1 MMTIPVW
8 AVVAAVAVA
17 VALYVRLL
25 LHYRRN
31 TRKVAL
37 MFDAID
43 NNDLSF
49 VFNTSGVP
57 TDDAL
62 LNRSL
67 NRIKLVLAHARDEA
81 VEREKYYEQI
91 MDAAGTGLL
100 VTDAAGHIL
109 QHNHAA
115 TVLLQRQVLTHLD
128 QVLTHLDQVR
138 SRLDDGTL
146 SLRETYTTL
155 RGERVRIIA
164 VSDINSEL
172 ANREVDSWIK
182 LIRVLTHE
190 IMNTITP
197 ITSLSQTLLCKA
209 TGEQREGLE
218 TISRTGSELMAFV
231 DNYRRF
237 THVPQPQPKLFYV
250 KPFAERMA
258 RLAPCEV
265 GVNVCPADLL
275 VYADE
280 GLMARV
286 MSNLLKNAAEAVCA
300 ADEVHGSQGRKVWI
314 DAYTGSDDSVVMDV
328 CDNAGIIDAD
338 TAQHVFVPFFTT
350 KPGGN
355 GIGLPL
361 ARQIMRVSGGT
372 LSLVQDAK
380 RDTVVFRMKI

>member
-49 VFNTSGVP
+49 AFHTSGVP

-115 TVLLQRQVLTHLD
+115 TVLLQR

-265 GVNVCPADLL
+265 EVNVCPADLL

-380 RDTVVFRMKI
+380 RDMVVFRMKI

>member
-1 MMTIPVW
+1 MTIPVW
-8 AVVAAVAVA
+8 AVVAAVAVV

-31 TRKVAL
+31 TRKVAF

-49 VFNTSGVP
+49 AFNTSGVP

-128 QVLTHLDQVR
+128 QVR

-197 ITSLSQTLLCKA
+197 ITSLSQTLLRNA

-237 THVPQPQPKLFYV
+237 THVPQPQPELFYV

-265 GVNVCPADLL
+265 EVNVCPADLL

-286 MSNLLKNAAEAVCA
+286 MSNLLKNAAEAMDA

>member
-31 TRKVAL
+31 TRKVAF

-49 VFNTSGVP
+49 AFNTSGVP

-100 VTDAAGHIL
+100 VTDEAGHIL

-115 TVLLQRQVLTHLD
+115 TVLLQR

-197 ITSLSQTLLCKA
+197 ITSLSQTLLRNA

-237 THVPQPQPKLFYV
+237 THVPQPQPELFYV

-265 GVNVCPADLL
+265 EVNVCPADLL

-286 MSNLLKNAAEAVCA
+286 MSNLLKNAAEAVDA

>member
-1 MMTIPVW
+1 MTIPVW

-31 TRKVAL
+31 TRKVAF

-49 VFNTSGVP
+49 AFNTSGVP

-128 QVLTHLDQVR
+128 QVR

-197 ITSLSQTLLCKA
+197 ITSLSQTLLRNA

-237 THVPQPQPKLFYV
+237 THVPQPQPELFYV

-265 GVNVCPADLL
+265 EVNVCPADLL

-286 MSNLLKNAAEAVCA
+286 MSNLLKNAAEAMDA
-300 ADEVHGSQGRKVWI
+300 AAEEHGSQGRKVWI

-328 CDNAGIIDAD
+328 CDNAGMIDAD

>member
-31 TRKVAL
+31 TRKVAF

-49 VFNTSGVP
+49 AFNTSGVP

-115 TVLLQRQVLTHLD
+115 TVLLQR

-265 GVNVCPADLL
+265 EVNVCPADLL

>member
-43 NNDLSF
+43 NHDLSF
-49 VFNTSGVP
+49 AFHTSGVP

-115 TVLLQRQVLTHLD
+115 TVLLQR

-265 GVNVCPADLL
+265 EVNVCPADLL

-300 ADEVHGSQGRKVWI
+300 ADEVHGSQGLKVWI

>member
-1 MMTIPVW
+1 MTIPVW

-49 VFNTSGVP
+49 AFHTSGVP

-115 TVLLQRQVLTHLD
+115 TVLLQR

-265 GVNVCPADLL
+265 EVNVCPADLL

>member
-49 VFNTSGVP
+49 AFNTSGVP

-100 VTDAAGHIL
+100 VIDAAGHIL

-115 TVLLQRQVLTHLD
+115 TVLLQR

-265 GVNVCPADLL
+265 EVNVCPADLL

-380 RDTVVFRMKI
+380 RDMVVFRMKI

>member
-49 VFNTSGVP
+49 AFHTSGVP
-57 TDDAL
+57 TDAAL

-115 TVLLQRQVLTHLD
+115 TVLLQR

-265 GVNVCPADLL
+265 EVNVCPADLL

-286 MSNLLKNAAEAVCA
+286 MSNLLKNAAEAVCS

-380 RDTVVFRMKI
+380 RDMVVFRMKI

>member
-1 MMTIPVW
+1 MTIPVW
-8 AVVAAVAVA
+8 AVMAAVAVT

-31 TRKVAL
+31 TRKVAF

-49 VFNTSGVP
+49 AFNTSGVP
-57 TDDAL
+57 IDDAL

-91 MDAAGTGLL
+91 MDAVGTGLL

-115 TVLLQRQVLTHLD
+115 TVLLQR

-197 ITSLSQTLLCKA
+197 ITSLSQTLLRNA

-237 THVPQPQPKLFYV
+237 THVPQPQPELFYV

-265 GVNVCPADLL
+265 EVNVCPTDLL

-286 MSNLLKNAAEAVCA
+286 MSNLLKNAAEAVDA

>member
-1 MMTIPVW
+1 MTIPVW

-31 TRKVAL
+31 TRKVAF

-49 VFNTSGVP
+49 AFNTSGVP

-115 TVLLQRQVLTHLD
+115 TVLLQR

-209 TGEQREGLE
+209 TGELREGLE

-265 GVNVCPADLL
+265 EVNVCPADLL

>member
-49 VFNTSGVP
+49 AFHTSGVP

-115 TVLLQRQVLTHLD
+115 TVLLQR

-265 GVNVCPADLL
+265 EVNVCPADLL

-286 MSNLLKNAAEAVCA
+286 MSNLLKNAAEAVCS

-380 RDTVVFRMKI
+380 RDMVVFRMKI

>member
-49 VFNTSGVP
+49 AFNTSGVP

-115 TVLLQRQVLTHLD
+115 TVLLQR

-218 TISRTGSELMAFV
+218 TINRTGSELMAFV

-265 GVNVCPADLL
+265 EVNVCPADLL

-300 ADEVHGSQGRKVWI
+300 ADEEHGSQGRKVWI

>member
-1 MMTIPVW
+1 MTIPVW

-49 VFNTSGVP
+49 AFNTSGVP

-128 QVLTHLDQVR
+128 QVR

-197 ITSLSQTLLCKA
+197 ITSLSQTLLRNA

-265 GVNVCPADLL
+265 EVNVCPADLL

-350 KPGGN
+350 KAGGN

>member
-49 VFNTSGVP
+49 AFNTSGVP

-115 TVLLQRQVLTHLD
+115 TVLLQR

-265 GVNVCPADLL
+265 EVNVCPADLL

-350 KPGGN
+350 KAGGN

>member
-49 VFNTSGVP
+49 AFHTSGVP

-115 TVLLQRQVLTHLD
+115 TVLLQR

-380 RDTVVFRMKI
+380 RDMVVFRMKI

>member
-25 LHYRRN
+25 LHCRRN
-31 TRKVAL
+31 TRKVAF

-49 VFNTSGVP
+49 AFNTSGVP

-115 TVLLQRQVLTHLD
+115 TVLLQR

-265 GVNVCPADLL
+265 EVNVCPADLL

>member
-31 TRKVAL
+31 TRKVAF

-49 VFNTSGVP
+49 AFNTSGVP
-57 TDDAL
+57 TDDTL

-67 NRIKLVLAHARDEA
+67 NRIKLVLARARDEA

-115 TVLLQRQVLTHLD
+115 TVLLQR

-182 LIRVLTHE
+182 LIRTA
-190 IMNTITP
+190 TP
-197 ITSLSQTLLCKA
+197 TMPLLPSTMCW
-209 TGEQREGLE
+209 R
-218 TISRTGSELMAFV
+218 
-231 DNYRRF
+231 
-237 THVPQPQPKLFYV
+237 
-250 KPFAERMA
+250 
-258 RLAPCEV
+258 
-265 GVNVCPADLL
+265 
-275 VYADE
+275 
-280 GLMARV
+280 
-286 MSNLLKNAAEAVCA
+286 
-300 ADEVHGSQGRKVWI
+300 
-314 DAYTGSDDSVVMDV
+314 
-328 CDNAGIIDAD
+328 
-338 TAQHVFVPFFTT
+338 
-350 KPGGN
+350 
-355 GIGLPL
+355 
-361 ARQIMRVSGGT
+361 
-372 LSLVQDAK
+372 
-380 RDTVVFRMKI
+380 

>member
-31 TRKVAL
+31 TRKVAF

-49 VFNTSGVP
+49 AFHTSGVP

-115 TVLLQRQVLTHLD
+115 TVLLQR

-250 KPFAERMA
+250 TPFAERMD

-265 GVNVCPADLL
+265 GGTVCPADLL

-300 ADEVHGSQGRKVWI
+300 ADEEHGSQGRKVWI

>member
-1 MMTIPVW
+1 MTIPVW

-49 VFNTSGVP
+49 AFNTSGVP

-128 QVLTHLDQVR
+128 QVR

-197 ITSLSQTLLCKA
+197 ITSLSQTLLSKA

-265 GVNVCPADLL
+265 EVNVCPADLL

>member
-31 TRKVAL
+31 TRKVAF

-49 VFNTSGVP
+49 AFNTSGVP

-115 TVLLQRQVLTHLD
+115 TVLLQR

-237 THVPQPQPKLFYV
+237 THVPQPQPQLFYV

-265 GVNVCPADLL
+265 EVNVCPADLL

-286 MSNLLKNAAEAVCA
+286 MSNLLKNAAEAVCS

>member
-31 TRKVAL
+31 TRKVAF

-49 VFNTSGVP
+49 AFNTSGVP

-128 QVLTHLDQVR
+128 QVR

-197 ITSLSQTLLCKA
+197 ITSLSQTLLRNA

-265 GVNVCPADLL
+265 EVNVCPADLL

-286 MSNLLKNAAEAVCA
+286 MSNLLRNAAEAMDA

>member
-1 MMTIPVW
+1 MTIPVW

-31 TRKVAL
+31 TRKVAF

-49 VFNTSGVP
+49 AFNTSGVP

-128 QVLTHLDQVR
+128 QVR

-197 ITSLSQTLLCKA
+197 ITSLSQTLLRNA

-237 THVPQPQPKLFYV
+237 THVPQPQPELFYV

-265 GVNVCPADLL
+265 EVNVCPADLL

-300 ADEVHGSQGRKVWI
+300 ADEEHGSQGRKVWI

>member
-49 VFNTSGVP
+49 AFNTSGVP
-57 TDDAL
+57 IDDAL

-115 TVLLQRQVLTHLD
+115 TVLLQR

-265 GVNVCPADLL
+265 EVNVCPADLL

>member
-31 TRKVAL
+31 TRKVAF

-49 VFNTSGVP
+49 AFNTSGVP

-100 VTDAAGHIL
+100 VIDAAGHIL

-115 TVLLQRQVLTHLD
+115 TVLLQR

-265 GVNVCPADLL
+265 EVNVCPADLL

-314 DAYTGSDDSVVMDV
+314 DAYTGSDDSVVIDIS
-328 CDNAGIIDAD
+328 DNGSPIPEECRDRI
-338 TAQHVFVPFFTT
+338 FVPFFTT
-350 KPGGN
+350 KQNGS
-355 GIGLPL
+355 GIGLAV
-361 ARQIMRVSGGT
+361 ARRV
-372 LSLVQDAK
+372 LSLHDGGISLIQPTDAPYTK
-380 RDTVVFRMKI
+380 TFRMSLL

>member
-1 MMTIPVW
+1 MTIPVW

-49 VFNTSGVP
+49 AFNTSGVP

-100 VTDAAGHIL
+100 VIDAAGHIL

-115 TVLLQRQVLTHLD
+115 TVLLQR

-237 THVPQPQPKLFYV
+237 THVPQPQPQLFYV

-265 GVNVCPADLL
+265 EVNVCPADLL

-380 RDTVVFRMKI
+380 RDMVVFRMKI

>member
-1 MMTIPVW
+1 MTIPVW

-31 TRKVAL
+31 TRKVAF

-49 VFNTSGVP
+49 AFHTSGVP

-128 QVLTHLDQVR
+128 QVR

-197 ITSLSQTLLCKA
+197 ITSLSQTLLRNA

-265 GVNVCPADLL
+265 EVNVCPADLL

-286 MSNLLKNAAEAVCA
+286 MSNLLKNAAEAVDA

>member
-1 MMTIPVW
+1 MTIPVW

-49 VFNTSGVP
+49 AFHTSGVP

-115 TVLLQRQVLTHLD
+115 TVLLQR

-265 GVNVCPADLL
+265 EVNVCPADLL

-300 ADEVHGSQGRKVWI
+300 ADEEHGSQGRKVWI

>member
-31 TRKVAL
+31 TRKVAF

-49 VFNTSGVP
+49 AFHTSGVP
-57 TDDAL
+57 IDDAL

-115 TVLLQRQVLTHLD
+115 TVLLQR

-197 ITSLSQTLLCKA
+197 ITSLSQTLLRNA

-237 THVPQPQPKLFYV
+237 THVPQPQPELFYV

-265 GVNVCPADLL
+265 EVNVCPADLL

-286 MSNLLKNAAEAVCA
+286 MSNLLKNAAEAVDA
-300 ADEVHGSQGRKVWI
+300 ADEVQGPQGRKVWI

>member
-49 VFNTSGVP
+49 AFNTSGVP

-115 TVLLQRQVLTHLD
+115 TVLLQR

-218 TISRTGSELMAFV
+218 TINRTGSELMAFV

-265 GVNVCPADLL
+265 EVNVCPADLL

>member
-49 VFNTSGVP
+49 AFNTSGVP

-115 TVLLQRQVLTHLD
+115 TVLLQR

-265 GVNVCPADLL
+265 EVNVCPADLL

-300 ADEVHGSQGRKVWI
+300 ADEEHGSQGRKVWI

-350 KPGGN
+350 KAGGN

>member
-49 VFNTSGVP
+49 AFNTSGVP

-115 TVLLQRQVLTHLD
+115 TVLLQR

-265 GVNVCPADLL
+265 EVNVCPADLL

>member
-49 VFNTSGVP
+49 AFNTSGVP

-128 QVLTHLDQVR
+128 QVR

-197 ITSLSQTLLCKA
+197 ITSLSQTLLRNA

-265 GVNVCPADLL
+265 EVNVCPADLL

-338 TAQHVFVPFFTT
+338 TAQHVFVPFFTP
-350 KPGGN
+350 KAGGN

-372 LSLVQDAK
+372 LSLVQVAK

>member
-1 MMTIPVW
+1 MTIPVW

-25 LHYRRN
+25 LHYCRN
-31 TRKVAL
+31 TRKVAF

-49 VFNTSGVP
+49 AFHTSGVP

-115 TVLLQRQVLTHLD
+115 TVLLQR

-265 GVNVCPADLL
+265 EVNVCPADLL

>member
-49 VFNTSGVP
+49 AFHTSGVP

-100 VTDAAGHIL
+100 VIDAAGHIL

-115 TVLLQRQVLTHLD
+115 TVLLQR

>member
-49 VFNTSGVP
+49 AFHTSGVP

-100 VTDAAGHIL
+100 VIDAAGHIL

-115 TVLLQRQVLTHLD
+115 TVLLQR

-265 GVNVCPADLL
+265 EVNVCPADLL

-300 ADEVHGSQGRKVWI
+300 ADEEYGSQGRKVWI

>member
-1 MMTIPVW
+1 MTIPVW

-31 TRKVAL
+31 TRKVAF

-49 VFNTSGVP
+49 AFHTSGVP

-100 VTDAAGHIL
+100 VIDAAGHIL

-115 TVLLQRQVLTHLD
+115 TVLLQR

-237 THVPQPQPKLFYV
+237 THVPQPQPQLFYV

-265 GVNVCPADLL
+265 EVNVCPADLL

-380 RDTVVFRMKI
+380 RDMVVFRMKI

>member
-31 TRKVAL
+31 TRKVAF

-49 VFNTSGVP
+49 AFNTSGVP
-57 TDDAL
+57 TDDTL

-67 NRIKLVLAHARDEA
+67 NRIKLVLARARDEA

-115 TVLLQRQVLTHLD
+115 TVLLQR

-197 ITSLSQTLLCKA
+197 ITSLSQTLLRNA

-265 GVNVCPADLL
+265 EVNVCPADLL

-286 MSNLLKNAAEAVCA
+286 MSNLLKNAAEAVDA

>member
-1 MMTIPVW
+1 MTIPVW

-49 VFNTSGVP
+49 AFNTSGVP

-128 QVLTHLDQVR
+128 QVR

-155 RGERVRIIA
+155 RGERVRIVA
-164 VSDINSEL
+164 LDDIGHEL
-172 ANREVDSWIK
+172 MGREVDSWIK
-182 LIRVLTHE
+182 LIRVMTHE
-190 IMNTITP
+190 IMNAVTP
-197 ITSLSQTLLCKA
+197 ITSLSATLLPTA

-218 TISRTGSELMAFV
+218 TINHTCRELLDFV
-231 DNYRRF
+231 ENYRSL
-237 THVPQPQPKLFYV
+237 THLPQPHPKTFYV
-250 KPFAERMA
+250 APFLKRMV
-258 RLAPCEV
+258 RLTGRGIGIDV
-265 GVNVCPADLL
+265 RPADLL
-275 VYADE
+275 TYADE
-280 GLMARV
+280 GLMSRV
-286 MSNLLKNAAEAVCA
+286 VTNILKNACEAVDEAVA
-300 ADEVHGSQGRKVWI
+300 ADDGKPGQGRVPKVWI
-314 DAYTGSDDSVVMDV
+314 NAYANDDDAVVIDISNDASLIDDEV
-328 CDNAGIIDAD
+328 AAHI
-338 TAQHVFVPFFTT
+338 FVPFFTT
-350 KPGGN
+350 KSGGS
-355 GIGLPL
+355 GIGLSL
-361 ARQIMRVSGGT
+361 SQQIMHMSGGM
-372 LSLVQDAK
+372 LRLVQDRAAGIV
-380 RDTVVFRMKI
+380 TFRIVD

>member
-31 TRKVAL
+31 TRKVAF

-49 VFNTSGVP
+49 AFNTSGVP

-115 TVLLQRQVLTHLD
+115 TVLLQR

-265 GVNVCPADLL
+265 EVNVCPADLL

-380 RDTVVFRMKI
+380 RDMVVFRMKI